1 MTYEQRG
8 EEKFFNKIFRKKSK
22 INLEISKY
30 KLYICGVIIIH
41 LN

>member
-8 EEKFFNKIFRKKSK
+8 EEIFFNKIFRKKSK

-30 KLYICGVIIIH
+30 
-41 LN
+41 